1 MKATILHA
9 RHPAAMRGWTALSRR
24 EILVV
29 SGVLVSLT
37 AYLSALLL
45 LV

>member
-1 MKATILHA
+1 MKATMAHGRFL
-9 RHPAAMRGWTALSRR
+9 MVGRGRLELSRR
-24 EILVV
+24 EALVV

-37 AYLSALLL
+37 AYLTALFM

>member
-1 MKATILHA
+1 MKAILVDVRFSGA
-9 RHPAAMRGWTALSRR
+9 RRSLLALSRR
-24 EILVV
+24 EMLVV

-37 AYLSALLL
+37 AYLTGLLL